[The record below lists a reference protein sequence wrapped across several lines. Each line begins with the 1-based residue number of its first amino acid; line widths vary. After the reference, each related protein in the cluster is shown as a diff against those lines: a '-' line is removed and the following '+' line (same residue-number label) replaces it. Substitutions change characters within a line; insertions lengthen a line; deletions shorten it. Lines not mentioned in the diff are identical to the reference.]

1 MDKFDIVIVG
11 GGPAGLNL
19 ARFMSSTGCK
29 ILLVDKKQ
37 QFGDNI
43 VCAEGVLR
51 TTWEK
56 YFNPPTSNWIATEI
70 DHIRIW
76 GADGENFTVH
86 VPKIAYVLNRHVW
99 EYELGVEV
107 MNHNVEVML
116 QTEAMYL
123 EPNRLVLNHNGRRIA
138 VGFEYLA
145 CADGIVSRLGAQL
158 GMDVKLSRYTMYV
171 CAQQLV
177 ETNEIDANT
186 MEFFIGPELAPH
198 GYGWVFPKGDTIA
211 NVGIGIMPGCGM
223 PQLYLDKLMR
233 LRFTHYKVIRQQVGA
248 IPGKVM
254 TRFTKDR
261 VLLLGDAARLAAP
274 LSGDGIM
281 NAVESA
287 HYASNAL
294 KAANLRLYDR
304 ELKRNLIPYLVRNRR
319 LKYVWDNMRAE
330 EFTSLIRIGKTLY
343 DGKELHGVSVSHT
356 VMRLLTR
363 LPRLSRL
370 YLRSYVWGWQTR

>member
-1 MDKFDIVIVG
+1 MDKFDLVIVG

-56 YFNPPTSNWIATEI
+56 YFNPPKTNWIATEI

-76 GADGENFTVH
+76 GANGENFTVH

-198 GYGWVFPKGDTIA
+198 GYGWVFPKGDIIA

-233 LRFTHYKVIRQQVGA
+233 LRFTRYKVIRQQVGA

-287 HYASNAL
+287 HHASNAL
-294 KAANLRLYDR
+294 KATNLRLYDR
-304 ELKRNLIPYLVRNRR
+304 ELKRNLIPYFVRNRR

-363 LPRLSRL
+363 LPRLSML

>member
-1 MDKFDIVIVG
+1 
-11 GGPAGLNL
+11 
-19 ARFMSSTGCK
+19 
-29 ILLVDKKQ
+29 
-37 QFGDNI
+37 
-43 VCAEGVLR
+43 
-51 TTWEK
+51 
-56 YFNPPTSNWIATEI
+56 
-70 DHIRIW
+70 
-76 GADGENFTVH
+76 
-86 VPKIAYVLNRHVW
+86 
-99 EYELGVEV
+99 
-107 MNHNVEVML
+107 
-116 QTEAMYL
+116 
-123 EPNRLVLNHNGRRIA
+123 
-138 VGFEYLA
+138 
-145 CADGIVSRLGAQL
+145 
-158 GMDVKLSRYTMYV
+158 
-171 CAQQLV
+171 
-177 ETNEIDANT
+177 
-186 MEFFIGPELAPH
+186 
-198 GYGWVFPKGDTIA
+198 
-211 NVGIGIMPGCGM
+211 MPGCGM

-233 LRFTHYKVIRQQVGA
+233 LRFTRYKVIRQQVGA

-304 ELKRNLIPYLVRNRR
+304 ELKRNLIPYFIRNRR